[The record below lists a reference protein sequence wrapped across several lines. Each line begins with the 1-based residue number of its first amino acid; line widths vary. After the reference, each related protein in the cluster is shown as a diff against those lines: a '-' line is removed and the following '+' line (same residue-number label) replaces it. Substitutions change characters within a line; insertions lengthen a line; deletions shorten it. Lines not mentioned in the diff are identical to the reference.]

1 MVDINALLRGGVPAG
16 RGDKTLMAGS
26 SFPAA
31 SLANLAPASE
41 GRKRAVRKSEH
52 SDTGKEPI
60 MQDTKNFANE
70 LQTAVSGLVLAVSG
84 MGFVFFAA
92 PALAK
97 LPMLLPFL

>member
-1 MVDINALLRGGVPAG
+1 
-16 RGDKTLMAGS
+16 
-26 SFPAA
+26 
-31 SLANLAPASE
+31 
-41 GRKRAVRKSEH
+41 
-52 SDTGKEPI
+52 

-97 LPMLLPFL
+97 LPTLLPFL